1 MSGIT
6 NLHESRAL
14 SVGFRAGV
22 SRVEITPQAPI
33 WMSGYPHRK
42 HASRSVVHSLWAKV
56 LAIEDENARTVIVA
70 TDLIGLPRAITD
82 FVSARL
88 QEEYGLER
96 SQILFNSTHTHNGPV
111 VWPNLRAM
119 FDLGKREKG
128 EVLEYGRGLA
138 AHLFRAIAEALKN
151 LEPAFLSYGLGKAHF
166 AANRREWTPEGVRIG
181 VNPLGAVDLD
191 VPVLEVRSQDQQL
204 RAVVFGY
211 ACHNTTCPDDSY
223 ELNGDYA
230 GFAQIELEKSHPE
243 ATAMFLMLCGGDQN
257 PNPRGSFELAERH
270 GKALA
275 AEVDRIRGASLRKL
289 EPPIQA
295 AFENIDLVFAPH
307 TRETF
312 EKELREPDPSRR
324 RRAAAILKSY
334 DESSPAR
341 CTLYPIQAI
350 RLGPDLT
357 ILALG
362 GEVMASYSLRVKK
375 EYPGN
380 LVVAA
385 YSNDVMSYIPSRR
398 ALREGGYE
406 VVESMVYYC
415 QPGQYSD
422 DVEDRIFAGIRS
434 VLQRVGLH
442 SEESLAEATPE
453 SSLRTRLISL
463 FRDLNVGTDLEWS
476 ADTSLLRSGL
486 LDSLATLQLAEW
498 IQRQV
503 GADVDLLQFDL
514 SEEWETIARIEQF
527 IARHRQSQA
536 G

>member
-1 MSGIT
+1 MTDI
-6 NLHESRAL
+6 HESRGLPA
-14 SVGFRAGV
+14 GFRVGV
-22 SRVEITPQAPI
+22 SRVEITPQTPI

-42 HASRSVVHSLWAKV
+42 HPSAGVVHRLWAKA
-56 LAIEDENARTVIVA
+56 LAIEDENTRIVIVT

-88 QEEYGLER
+88 QERYGLER

-111 VWPNLRAM
+111 VWPNLSAM

-128 EVLEYGRGLA
+128 KVLEYGRGLA

-151 LEPAFLSYGLGKAHF
+151 LEPASLSYGLGKVHF
-166 AANRREWTPEGVRIG
+166 AVNRRERTPEGVRIG
-181 VNPLGAVDLD
+181 INLVGPVDLD
-191 VPVLEVRSQDQQL
+191 VPVLQVRSQDKQL

-270 GKALA
+270 GKTLA
-275 AEVDRIRGASLRKL
+275 AEVDRVLGVSLTEL
-289 EPPIQA
+289 EPPIQTA
-295 AFENIDLVFAPH
+295 LENIDLVFAPH
-307 TRETF
+307 TRQTF
-312 EKELREPDPSRR
+312 ENELREPDPSRR
-324 RRAAAILKSY
+324 RRAAAMLKTY
-334 DESSPAR
+334 DESSRVR
-341 CTLYPIQAI
+341 CTLYPIQAL
-350 RLGPDLT
+350 RLGRDLT

-362 GEVMASYSLRVKK
+362 GEVMASYSLRVKR
-375 EYPGN
+375 EYPGD

-415 QPGQYSD
+415 QPGPYSD

-434 VLQRVGLH
+434 VLQRVGLQ
-442 SEESLAEATPE
+442 SDESLEEATPE

-463 FRDLNVGTDLEWS
+463 FRDLNVGTDSEWN

-498 IQRQV
+498 IQREV
-503 GADVDLLQFDL
+503 SADVDLLQFDL
-514 SEEWETIARIEQF
+514 SEEWETIASIERF
-527 IARHRQSQA
+527 IERHRQSQVR
-536 G
+536 